1 MKFEKLNENKIRIT
15 LNTQDLA
22 EKHIDFHSF
31 MSNSQESQNLFLSML
46 DEAEKKVGF
55 VTKDYKIR
63 IEALAMSDG
72 DFIITITRFNKNI
85 DTDLKTQ
92 KNKQV
97 RIKRKSLNLNSN
109 QLLYRFNNFEDFCEF
124 SDFISKISKFSSIAK
139 SIVLYF
145 YKDTY
150 YLSFSNM
157 NIEPENLKQIY
168 TLITEFGT
176 SVENSDLFIKRLT
189 ECGKVVIKHNAI
201 KTCVKFF
208 GNKQLNYK

>member
-15 LNTQDLA
+15 LNNQDLI

-72 DFIITITRFNKNI
+72 NFILTITRFGKNI
-85 DTDLKTQ
+85 DSTQ
-92 KNKQV
+92 KTSKSKRKLQ
-97 RIKRKSLNLNSN
+97 IKRKDVDINSK
-109 QLLYRFNNFEDFCEF
+109 QLIYKFNTFDDFCNF
-124 SDFISKISKFSSIAK
+124 SNFISKLDNFYSLAK
-139 SIVLYF
+139 SMVLYL
-145 YKDTY
+145 YQNSY
-150 YLSFSNM
+150 YLSLSNV
-157 NIEPENLKQIY
+157 NVENKDIRKLY

-176 SVENSDLFIKRLT
+176 YVDNSEIFSRKLT
-189 ECGKVVIKHNAI
+189 ECGKIVIKNNAI
-201 KTCVKFF
+201 KTCIKYFSQI
-208 GNKQLNYK
+208 NK